1 MLHVQ
6 PEAATALGM
15 LAAASLLQGGVA
27 WWAID
32 AAANNVQRGRV
43 ASDVLAG
50 FQELSATKQRLRTWL
65 SQALLDAGADARQ
78 RDRLQADMAATL
90 TGLESL
96 EVSAAKLD
104 GDRAGSNPEHLQ
116 RQNALVVLRRS
127 LEKLRVA
134 MAMATARAL
143 PPGADAVAAWP
154 REAGRRVQGVAA
166 AHRRRCDPPW
176 RRDR

>member
-1 MLHVQ
+1 MFSKKL
-6 PEAATALGM
+6 AIALGM
-15 LAAASLLQGGVA
+15 LATASLLQGGVA

-50 FQELSATKQRLRTWL
+50 FLELSATKQRLRTWL

-90 TGLESL
+90 TGIESL
-96 EVSAAKLD
+96 ERSAAKLD

-116 RQNALVVLRRS
+116 RQDALLVLRRS
-127 LEKLRVA
+127 LEELRV
-134 MAMATARAL
+134 AMATARAL
-143 PPGADAVAAWP
+143 PPGADAVVAWTELTRVFNLSQGKDLRSLLADVEKDTAATK
-154 REAGRRVQGVAA
+154 
-166 AHRRRCDPPW
+166 
-176 RRDR
+176 